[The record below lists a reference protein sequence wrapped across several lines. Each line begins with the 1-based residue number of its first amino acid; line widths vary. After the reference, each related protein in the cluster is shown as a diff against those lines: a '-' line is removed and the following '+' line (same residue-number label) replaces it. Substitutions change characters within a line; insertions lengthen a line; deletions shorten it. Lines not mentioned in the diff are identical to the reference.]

1 MHTVQYR
8 VIFSKT
14 DEVVH
19 GPDDADV
26 VLRIAAKDA
35 ALNPSLAF
43 MTGKLKA
50 QGRTGVLF
58 GVLSSGEAEAV
69 IARLASRS

>member
-1 MHTVQYR
+1 M
-8 VIFSKT
+8 FSKT
-14 DEVVH
+14 DEAVD

-26 VLRIAAKDA
+26 VVRIASKDA
-35 ALNPSLAF
+35 ALDLSLAF

-50 QGRTGVLF
+50 QGRMGVLF
-58 GVLSSGEAEAV
+58 DVLSSGDAQAA

>member
-8 VIFSKT
+8 VMFSKT
-14 DEVVH
+14 DEAVE
-19 GPDDADV
+19 GPDNADV
-26 VLRIAAKDA
+26 VVRIASKDSG
-35 ALNPSLAF
+35 LNLSLAF

-58 GVLSSGEAEAV
+58 NVLSNGDADAV
-69 IARLASRS
+69 ISRLASRA

>member
-1 MHTVQYR
+1 M
-8 VIFSKT
+8 FSKT
-14 DEVVH
+14 DEAVD

-26 VLRIAAKDA
+26 VVRIASKDA
-35 ALNPSLAF
+35 TLNSSLAF

-50 QGRTGVLF
+50 QGRMGVLF
-58 GVLSSGEAEAV
+58 EVLSSGDAQGV